1 MLALVVDDSRMA
13 RYVLSKMLKEQ
24 GIDVDA
30 VESGEEALGYLCGKS
45 PDMIFMDHT
54 MPGMDGFQALRA
66 IKNDPRTSPIP
77 IMMYTSKEGEVYMN
91 QARQL
96 GAVDVLPKQLKPN
109 QLKAVL
115 EKQRLL
121 PHLADTQEAA
131 NDAGEPSAAR
141 IITAS
146 DLGEDIQ
153 QVAKAA
159 EKSIENKNFT
169 NQFRR
174 LLEEHRAA
182 LSEQGQERVTGLVHE
197 LEEKL
202 ANVSERLDRL
212 LDLSSQPRSPWQKF
226 SGSTKALIVCVV
238 SLVFIWM
245 ITSNLQKSQE
255 LNSLAREV
263 TQLREA
269 IQTGAAKAEVSK
281 SELEQELHDIIYEQ
295 QLQSNEWLANF
306 EWALNQN
313 NGVPWDDKP
322 FNDDLAERLSVIGN
336 RLQAAGFK
344 GVIALTS
351 HMGDFCLTSDSAGTA
366 ILPDSDALV
375 SSCTIR
381 SLPENETEL
390 LGMEQSMGFNNFL
403 AAFDLQFGDDLRI
416 EMNTEG
422 NQEAQLP
429 YPEQEPDL
437 LASEW
442 NQVAATNQRVDIQ
455 LRPSQP

>member
-13 RYVLSKMLKEQ
+13 RYVLSKMLKQQ

-30 VESGEEALGYLCGKS
+30 VESGEEALGYLCGKA

-96 GAVDVLPKQLKPN
+96 GAVDVLPKQLKPD

-121 PHLADTQEAA
+121 PHLADDQEAA
-131 NDAGEPSAAR
+131 NDDDASISAR
-141 IITAS
+141 VITAS

-174 LLEEHRAA
+174 MLEEHKTA
-182 LSEQGQERVTGLVHE
+182 LSEQGQERMAGLIE
-197 LEEKL
+197 QFDERLST
-202 ANVSERLDRL
+202 VSERLDQL
-212 LDLSSQPRSPWQKF
+212 VKISTEPRGPWQRF

-238 SLVFIWM
+238 ALAFIWM

-255 LNSLAREV
+255 LNSLTREV
-263 TQLREA
+263 TQLKDA
-269 IQTGAAKAEVSK
+269 IQKEDAKAEVTQ
-281 SELEQELHDIIYEQ
+281 SELEQEMQDILYEQ
-295 QLQSNEWLANF
+295 QLQNTEWLANF
-306 EWALNQN
+306 EWALNQDN
-313 NGVPWDDKP
+313 RTPWNQKP
-322 FNDDLAERLSVIGN
+322 FNDALAEKLGIIGN
-336 RLQAAGFK
+336 RLQAAGFE
-344 GVIALTS
+344 GVITLTS
-351 HMGDFCLTSDSAGTA
+351 HLGDFCFTSDSAGA
-366 ILPDSDALV
+366 PLLPDDDAVV
-375 SSCTIR
+375 SSCAIR
-381 SLPENETEL
+381 SLPESEAET
-390 LGMEQSMGFNNFL
+390 LGMEQTMGFNNFL
-403 AAFDLQFGDDLRI
+403 AAWDLQFEDRLRI
-416 EMNTEG
+416 EMSTAG
-422 NQEAQLP
+422 NNEP
-429 YPEQEPDL
+429 VREYPQQEPDL

-442 NQVAATNQRVDIQ
+442 NKAAAANQRVTIELKPAAQ
-455 LRPSQP
+455 

>member
-30 VESGEEALGYLCGKS
+30 VESGEEALGYLCGKA

-96 GAVDVLPKQLKPN
+96 GAVDVLPKQLKPD

-121 PHLADTQEAA
+121 PHLADKQKAA
-131 NDAGEPSAAR
+131 NDDGEGLAAR

-174 LLEEHRAA
+174 LLEEHKTA
-182 LSEQGQERVTGLVHE
+182 LAEQGQERMAGLIE
-197 LEEKL
+197 QFDERLST
-202 ANVSERLDRL
+202 VSERLDHL
-212 LDLSSQPRSPWQKF
+212 LNIASQPRGPWQRF
-226 SGSTKALIVCVV
+226 SGSTRALIITV
-238 SLVFIWM
+238 LVLAFLWM

-255 LNSLAREV
+255 LNSLTREV
-263 TQLREA
+263 VQLKDA
-269 IQTGAAKAEVSK
+269 IKTEDAKAEITQ
-281 SELEQELHDIIYEQ
+281 SELEQELQDIIYDQ
-295 QLQSNEWLANF
+295 QLQNNEWLANF
-306 EWALNQN
+306 EWALNRDNQF
-313 NGVPWDDKP
+313 PWNAKP
-322 FNDDLAERLSVIGN
+322 YNDQLAEKLGVIGN
-336 RLQAAGFK
+336 RLQAAGFE
-344 GVIALTS
+344 GVISLTS
-351 HMGDFCLTSDSAGTA
+351 HLGDFCFTSNSAGA
-366 ILPDSDALV
+366 PILPEEDQLV
-375 SSCTIR
+375 ATCSIR
-381 SLPENETEL
+381 SLPQGEAET
-390 LGMEQSMGFNNFL
+390 LGMEQTMGFNHFL
-403 AAFDLQFGDDLRI
+403 AAFELQFGDAIRI
-416 EMNTEG
+416 EMDTRG
-422 NQEAQLP
+422 NQEP
-429 YPEQEPDL
+429 VKEYPEQEPDL

-442 NQVAATNQRVDIQ
+442 NKVAAANQRVTIE
-455 LRPSQP
+455 LKPVSR